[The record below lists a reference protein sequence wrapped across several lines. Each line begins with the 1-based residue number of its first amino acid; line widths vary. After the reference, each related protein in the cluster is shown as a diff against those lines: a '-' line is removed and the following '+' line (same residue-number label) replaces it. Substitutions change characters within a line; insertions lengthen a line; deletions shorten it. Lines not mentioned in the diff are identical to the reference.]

1 MLFGMPMPLRPVQ
14 LLWLN
19 LVSDGAPALALG
31 LEKGDADIM
40 KQPARSPKEPV
51 INRDMA
57 VGIGVVGIVDM
68 IAILALF
75 YLAIQRYPG
84 HLEAAQTMA
93 FVALCTSELIR
104 AFAARSEYHSIFSI
118 GFLSNRW
125 MLAAVAGSF
134 VLVLAVVY
142 VPFLAP
148 FFDAVPLT
156 GDDWLL
162 MLPFFFAS
170 PVAMELLKIY
180 FRRRKASALDEAR
193 LSNAAAVSDS
203 ATPPDVTPA
212 PQQLTGGKTMPKILV
227 PVGGTGNDRFAVQNV
242 IKRFMNNTAL
252 EVHLLNVQVPF
263 SAYVARFSSRKS
275 RHDYHREMAER
286 ALAPIRAML
295 DKFSIP
301 YAVHTEVG
309 DRAQVITDTARRLD
323 CDEIVMATAR
333 KNSLTRLVE
342 SSVTDRVIEL
352 TSVPVEVIAGDAMAK
367 WERYGIPAVIAA
379 GIAMALAVAD

>member
-31 LEKGDADIM
+31 LEKGDDDIM

-93 FVALCTSELIR
+93 FVTLCTSELIR
-104 AFAARSEYHSIFSI
+104 AFAARSEYHSVFSI
-118 GFLSNRW
+118 GVFSNRW
-125 MLAAVAGSF
+125 MVAAVALSF
-134 VLVLAVVY
+134 VLVLVVVY
-142 VPFLAP
+142 VPFLAL

-156 GDDWLL
+156 GGDWLL

-180 FRRRKASALDEAR
+180 FRRGKASAGDEAR
-193 LSNAAAVSDS
+193 SAAALAAFAIASPLG
-203 ATPPDVTPA
+203 ATLA
-212 PQQLTGGKTMPKILV
+212 PQQVTGGNAMLKILI
-227 PVGGTGNDRFAVQNV
+227 PVGGTHNDRFAVQNV
-242 IKRFMNNTAL
+242 IKRFMNNTAM
-252 EVHLLNVQVPF
+252 EVHLVNVQMPF

-275 RHDYHREMAER
+275 RHDYHREQAEK
-286 ALAPIRAML
+286 ALAPVTEML

-301 YAVHTEVG
+301 YAVHMAVG
-309 DRAQVITDTARRLD
+309 DRAKVITDTARRLH

-342 SSVTDRVIEL
+342 NSVTDRVIEL
-352 TSVPVEVIAGDAMAK
+352 TPVPVEVIAGDSMSK
-367 WERYGIPAVIAA
+367 WERYGIPAAIGA
-379 GIAMALAVAD
+379 GVAMALAIVD